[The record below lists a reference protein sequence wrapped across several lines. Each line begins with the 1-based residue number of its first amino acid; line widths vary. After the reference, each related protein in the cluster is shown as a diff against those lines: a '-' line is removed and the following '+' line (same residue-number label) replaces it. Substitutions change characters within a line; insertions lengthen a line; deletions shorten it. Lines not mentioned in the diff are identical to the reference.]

1 MKEEKAKPSKNPP
14 RSESVSSEMENEAP
28 QTLPPSVEGS
38 FQTQEEVLAP
48 TMNPPE
54 EAYTESYGSGD
65 VWHNNKRINA
75 VYSTSGNLNTWASIQ
90 DLGWKR
96 FDPSN
101 NTANNAF
108 SIFAG
113 MAKIHGRNVNV
124 RLQGDLITE
133 LYIW

>member
-1 MKEEKAKPSKNPP
+1 MKDEKAKPSKKPP
-14 RSESVSSEMENEAP
+14 ISESLSSGMGSEAP

-38 FQTQEEVLAP
+38 FQSQEEVLAP

-54 EAYTESYGSGD
+54 EAYSEAYGSGD

-90 DLGWKR
+90 DLGWRR

-101 NTANNAF
+101 NSANNAF
-108 SIFAG
+108 SIFAA
-113 MAKIHGRNVNV
+113 MAKIHGRSVNV
-124 RLQGDLITE
+124 RLQSDIISE
-133 LYIW
+133 MYIW